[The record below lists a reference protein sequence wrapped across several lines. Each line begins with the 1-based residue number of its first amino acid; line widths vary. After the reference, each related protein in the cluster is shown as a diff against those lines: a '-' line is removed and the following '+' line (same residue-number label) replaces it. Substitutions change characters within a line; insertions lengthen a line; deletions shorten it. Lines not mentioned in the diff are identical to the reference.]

1 MYSYLSD
8 NNRLFISVKSFS
20 ELNNSIE
27 ETDVK
32 LSSNNVH
39 LTPQISQDNSTSLI
53 LSLSNLMAQLWW
65 LMLN

>member
-53 LSLSNLMAQLWW
+53 LSLSNLMAQLW
-65 LMLN
+65 